1 MTALASAPAEAQ
13 TLTISASGDCAG
25 TPANCGTSG
34 DRDTTWPGLQVD
46 EGDTVTFRMEVSP
59 ASGSPRFTFSLIG
72 TGATSA
78 DLGQIRATGSNS
90 FNVSGIPNQAG
101 FNLFPAGGYV
111 QNVVIPVSTDSAT
124 EPDESLTG
132 RIDSFLDG
140 VTLQT
145 YPLPSPSSVTVTVRG
160 ADSAPSFGSGSV
172 SSKTFTAGAAIVE
185 FTVPAASGGNGGI
198 TYAASGLP
206 DGLIFDATGTD
217 TNGCPGTEARK
228 VCGTPTTAAAA
239 QTVTITATDADSNTM
254 NTDRATLT
262 FSVTVNADATLASS
276 PTIPHGGQPQR
287 RHPHRHPA
295 QRLHLRRRR
304 IDHELRSR
312 HQPGHRRPLHQ
323 HRHQRRDGNHRG
335 HTDLGRRH
343 RLRLQRRGRPRG
355 EGAGRGALR
364 FRRPHHRNAAG
375 GAGCAAGRHRLPHQP
390 VAQRGSGRGRR
401 QPRDVHGGPRQSPGR
416 LRRRRG
422 RFRGQRQPGRDAGA
436 HRAHLH
442 RHDVV
447 TVTAEQDDDGETESV
462 TLRHSVS
469 TACDAAG
476 YPATLAIPSVQVTVA
491 DDDAPPPPNQPPVAA
506 GAFGDVDLDPGGSV
520 EVSLPGKFR
529 DPEGGPLTYTAESL
543 NPEVAGATVSN
554 GRLWVDGRSPGL
566 ATVFVT
572 AADSGGLR
580 ARLAF
585 KVRVGR
591 VLSFVRGS
599 ASAPEGGVARLALE
613 LNSPSERAA
622 VVGWV
627 L

>member
-172 SSKTFTAGAAIVE
+172 SSKTFTAGAAIV
-185 FTVPAASGGNGGI
+185 
-198 TYAASGLP
+198 
-206 DGLIFDATGTD
+206 DATGTD

-262 FSVTVNADATLASS
+262 FSVTVNASATLASNPTSLTEDNLDGATLTVTLPSGFTYAAGVSTTSFDLVTS
-276 PTIPHGGQPQR
+276 PAIAGLSISTVT
-287 RHPHRHPA
+287 
-295 QRLHLRRRR
+295 
-304 IDHELRSR
+304 S
-312 HQPGHRRPLHQ
+312 
-323 HRHQRRDGNHRG
+323 
-335 HTDLGRRH
+335 
-343 RLRLQRRGRPRG
+343 
-355 EGAGRGALR
+355 GATGTTAATLILAAGTGYG
-364 FRRPHHRNAAG
+364 FNAAAALAVKVLAAAHSG
-375 GAGCAAGRHRLPHQP
+375 SGDLTTGTLPVAPGAPPGVTVSRTSLSLNEDPGAADANQGTYTLVLDTAPTGCAGGVGVS
-390 VAQRGSGRGRR
+390 VASGN
-401 QPRDVHGGPRQSPGR
+401 PDVTPEPTALTFTATTWNTPQT
-416 LRRRRG
+416 
-422 RFRGQRQPGRDAGA
+422 
-436 HRAHLH
+436 
-442 RHDVV
+442 V
-447 TVTAEQDDDGETESV
+447 TVTAGRDDDGEADNA
-462 TLRHSVS
+462 TLRHAVT

-476 YPATLAIPSVQVTVA
+476 CPATLAIPSVQVTVA